1 MKRDM
6 ELVIKILDHLE
17 RREEI
22 GVIEKLQIDG
32 YDDRV
37 VAYHLRRMFE
47 AGLLD
52 AESTNSKTTPQRVI
66 TVYPFGLSWEG
77 HEFLDAMHNETVA
90 AQVRS
95 KLGSTLS
102 DVPFTII
109 RELAL
114 ALGRAHVGL

>member
-1 MKRDM
+1 MQRDM
-6 ELVIKILDHLE
+6 ELVIKILDFLE
-17 RREEI
+17 KRDDISVI
-22 GVIEKLQIDG
+22 GKPQIDG

-52 AESTNSKTTPQRVI
+52 AESTNSKTTPERII

-77 HEFLDAMHNETVA
+77 HEFLDSMRNETVA

-95 KLGSTLS
+95 KLGSTLAN
-102 DVPFTII
+102 VPFTII

-114 ALGRAHVGL
+114 TLGRAQVGL